1 MCSRTLLGA
10 HHVRLTQMRELT
22 FRKFSLLKQIS
33 FTDIVVSHGS
43 ICDCSSPGDESVE
56 GYSPICSGEEWCSG
70 R

>member
-22 FRKFSLLKQIS
+22 FKQFSLLKQFS

-43 ICDCSSPGDESVE
+43 TRYVIALVLVTSL
-56 GYSPICSGEEWCSG
+56 
-70 R
+70 